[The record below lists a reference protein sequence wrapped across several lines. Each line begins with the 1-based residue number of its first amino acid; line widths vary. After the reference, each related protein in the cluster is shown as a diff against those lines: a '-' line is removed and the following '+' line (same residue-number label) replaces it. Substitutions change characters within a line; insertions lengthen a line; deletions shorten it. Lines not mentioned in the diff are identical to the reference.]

1 MTFFTKSYYPYHEKV
16 YIDAKGSSKAFNHLS
31 ALGPLLRYSKVEVI
45 FSSICCALALK
56 TMSKVYLLLTTFI
69 I

>member
-16 YIDAKGSSKAFNHLS
+16 YIDAKGSSKAFSHLS

-45 FSSICCALALK
+45 FSLK
-56 TMSKVYLLLTTFI
+56 KELKFKRLEM
-69 I
+69 